1 MYYAFCLAIY
11 LYMFLKL
18 TLSSA
23 AASSN
28 GCLSICVNLLHSA
41 RIKDWYKARGTPQ
54 SSPID
59 NWDTSL
65 AIVRACSSSVVFL
78 LLSSKKRKKEPDGR
92 FGFSRLLFKI
102 CGKYSVDAVPPGLIL
117 VVIESFAAAAIRGP
131 KCKIEGRL
139 RKGPD
144 QVTAGY
150 HLLLCSDN
158 LDNYVERIL
167 AIYHL
172 DLVSRWRAKM
182 ERLELLGLE
191 AARARR
197 DWKRSWAHESTPT
210 TTCAPK
216 IANHYVMCQK
226 PVIVI
231 GPSSHAI

>member
-1 MYYAFCLAIY
+1 MEANGRIGQIEAVEAKLSRLKNYHKVLNFYQIISLGNYFLQVGVVDPFVKPKRPKTAFQL
-11 LYMFLKL
+11 FLCDQKL
-18 TLSSA
+18 
-23 AASSN
+23 
-28 GCLSICVNLLHSA
+28 H
-41 RIKDWYKARGTPQ
+41 R
-54 SSPID
+54 
-59 NWDTSL
+59 
-65 AIVRACSSSVVFL
+65 SSSVSNDTVSL
-78 LLSSKKRKKEPDGR
+78 RQHSATWQEMSSNEVR
-92 FGFSRLLFKI
+92 
-102 CGKYSVDAVPPGLIL
+102 KYSVDAVPPGLIL

-197 DWKRSWAHESTPT
+197 DWKRS
-210 TTCAPK
+210 
-216 IANHYVMCQK
+216 
-226 PVIVI
+226 
-231 GPSSHAI
+231 